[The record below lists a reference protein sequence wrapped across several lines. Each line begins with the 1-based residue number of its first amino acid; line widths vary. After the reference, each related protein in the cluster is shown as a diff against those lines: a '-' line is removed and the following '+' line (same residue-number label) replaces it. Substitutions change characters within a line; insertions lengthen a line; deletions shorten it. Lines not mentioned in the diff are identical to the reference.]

1 MASSKSGSRSKARL
15 FGLLQL
21 TTLWLFLA
29 ACALLLVG
37 LATGSLLREGPGVGR
52 GLASSSY
59 PSAVS
64 RSQDDREE
72 YGSDLERGLAEAR
85 KRNSLLRRKL
95 DSLVPQSPYIVIDA
109 IGNRLYVKEGDT
121 LLRESRCST
130 GSRTELFGPNGRRW
144 FFDTPRGVFRVLS
157 RHDNPVWIKPDWAF
171 VEENQQREKDG
182 LKPLPIPPARSKER
196 LEEGMLGAHSLN
208 FGNGY
213 MIHGTLYTLKLGQP
227 VTHGCIRLG
236 DDDLEF
242 VYGATKVGTS
252 IYIY

>member
-1 MASSKSGSRSKARL
+1 MPFSQTGYRSKARL

-21 TTLWLFLA
+21 TTLWLFLI
-29 ACALLLVG
+29 ACAVLLVG
-37 LATGSLLREGPGVGR
+37 LAAGSFLHERLGFRRADLVSWSDSILASREGSPDAGTDIER
-52 GLASSSY
+52 
-59 PSAVS
+59 
-64 RSQDDREE
+64 
-72 YGSDLERGLAEAR
+72 DLSEAR
-85 KRNSLLRRKL
+85 KRSSLLQRKL
-95 DSLVPQSPYIVIDA
+95 DSLVPQSPYVVIDA
-109 IGNRLYVKEGDT
+109 IGNRLYVKEGDR

-144 FFDTPRGVFRVLS
+144 FFDTPRGVFHVLS
-157 RHDNPVWIKPDWAF
+157 RHDNPIWIKPDWAF

-182 LKPLPIPPARSKER
+182 LSPLPIPPARSKER